1 MKTKV
6 FARTLLTAL
15 VLLSTTLHATEFFVN
30 KQGLDSNA
38 GTSREAAFLTIQKGV
53 DALQPGDTLTI
64 GRGEYKEA
72 VARKGL
78 GGPEKE
84 TVIRAE
90 IPGTVLLRG
99 DVDAPVFKRALGT
112 HQTLVA
118 DFKGDVQAVYEV
130 DTWSRMGE
138 RATLAEVE
146 FQPGSYFYNAA
157 AGRLYVSSTDLRPAD
172 QHRYSVP
179 VLGRHGRITACPQM
193 QSWLTRT
200 HDQYLQFSPKMS
212 FMPAAG
218 S

>member
-78 GGPEKE
+78 GGLE
-84 TVIRAE
+84 TDE
-90 IPGTVLLRG
+90 T
-99 DVDAPVFKRALGT
+99 
-112 HQTLVA
+112 
-118 DFKGDVQAVYEV
+118 
-130 DTWSRMGE
+130 
-138 RATLAEVE
+138 
-146 FQPGSYFYNAA
+146 
-157 AGRLYVSSTDLRPAD
+157 
-172 QHRYSVP
+172 
-179 VLGRHGRITACPQM
+179 
-193 QSWLTRT
+193 
-200 HDQYLQFSPKMS
+200 YLQSLVFISCCLR
-212 FMPAAG
+212 
-218 S
+218 